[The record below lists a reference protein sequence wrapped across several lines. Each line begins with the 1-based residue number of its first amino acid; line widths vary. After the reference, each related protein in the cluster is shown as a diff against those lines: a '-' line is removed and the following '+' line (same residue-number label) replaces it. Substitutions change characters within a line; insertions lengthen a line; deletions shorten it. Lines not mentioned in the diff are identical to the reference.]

1 VQLQHIDTVQN
12 RLEISKK
19 DWWIIIAA
27 FVISRVVLYSVG
39 YLGAVHYNAV
49 VQHIAPFTFTNFVTE
64 HVWDQFCQFDCAW
77 FKNIAISGYDYYP
90 HALTTGHAANWAFFP
105 LFPIVGGWIAQFLG
119 TEPLYGFYILS
130 NLGSFTSLVF
140 FYLCL
145 RQLGHDQDNARYG
158 IWLLAFSPYCVY
170 FLAPYTESL
179 FMTFTMIL
187 FLFAYRQQWF
197 WVALAGML
205 MTATRNL
212 GVMSVFSVAILA
224 IQAYGWRELLRF
236 REHTFHVLM
245 TIWVIP
251 LAMFGF
257 MLYLYIHTGD
267 AFAYKDIQLAWTRA
281 IGNPFD
287 YWWDG
292 FGDGGRKF
300 YMSAAVSVGWL
311 MNIYLFAK
319 KRWAEAVFMLLCT
332 FIPLSTS
339 NNAFPRYL
347 FGLYPTMLV
356 LLMLVKGRPNL
367 RALLLALSAIMSCFG
382 VIAWVNSLFFMA

>member
-158 IWLLAFSPYCVY
+158 IW
-170 FLAPYTESL
+170 
-179 FMTFTMIL
+179 
-187 FLFAYRQQWF
+187 
-197 WVALAGML
+197 
-205 MTATRNL
+205 
-212 GVMSVFSVAILA
+212 
-224 IQAYGWRELLRF
+224 
-236 REHTFHVLM
+236 
-245 TIWVIP
+245 VIP